1 VPDLATD
8 LAWDLVAAIAITAA
22 ITAATT
28 TTTAASFT
36 VATHRAM
43 TATTPA
49 MKRNIN
55 TDLLL
60 LLGFNPSL
68 NDQELRV
75 QIIQRPWLSFGCECL
90 NK

>member
-8 LAWDLVAAIAITAA
+8 LAWDLVAAIA

-60 LLGFNPSL
+60 FLGFNPSL

-75 QIIQRPWLSFGCECL
+75 HIIQRPWLSFGCERL